1 MTDRGAEN
9 PLEFGEDLALLRFAL
24 PPLGLLMALAGAGGW
39 FIDQV
44 QPLAAFV
51 ITVLGL
57 AATIWSLR
65 LTTRRIVFD
74 AGTRQ
79 VHIRAREGSQRSERT
94 LPFEHVQDVV
104 LRILE
109 SYRRG
114 AESPL
119 GQLMAYQL
127 SLVTEEG
134 EFSLSRLAEQTVA
147 DCEAKDRSIWQ
158 ALGRTPADSLL
169 ARSYRHA
176 IQRRERLQAVWLAR
190 LLTPEASLTEAD
202 ARVQRDW
209 PVS

>member
-1 MTDRGAEN
+1 MN
-9 PLEFGEDLALLRFAL
+9 LPSCVNLEMRA
-24 PPLGLLMALAGAGGW
+24 
-39 FIDQV
+39 
-44 QPLAAFV
+44 
-51 ITVLGL
+51 
-57 AATIWSLR
+57 
-65 LTTRRIVFD
+65 TTRRIVFD

-79 VHIRAREGSQRSERT
+79 VHIRAREGSQRSDRT
-94 LPFEHVQDVV
+94 LPFEHVQNVV

-134 EFSLSRLAEQTVA
+134 EFPLSRLAEQTVA
-147 DCEAKDRSIWQ
+147 DCEAKDRSIWRT
-158 ALGRTPADSLL
+158 LGRTQADSLL

-176 IQRRERLQAVWLAR
+176 IQRHERLQAVWLAR
-190 LLTPEASLTEAD
+190 LLTPGSSLTEVD

>member
-51 ITVLGL
+51 ITALGL
-57 AATIWSLR
+57 AAAIWSLR
-65 LTTRRIVFD
+65 MTTRRIVFD

-94 LPFEHVQDVV
+94 LPFEHVQNVV

-127 SLVTEEG
+127 SLVTQEG
-134 EFSLSRLAEQTVA
+134 EFPLSRLAEQTVA

-169 ARSYRHA
+169 ARS
-176 IQRRERLQAVWLAR
+176 
-190 LLTPEASLTEAD
+190 
-202 ARVQRDW
+202 
-209 PVS
+209 